1 MTIKANNQKLSKFV
15 MRLYQLTIKNFRGLK
30 GERNTIKF
38 EKSDIIFLIGQNNV
52 GKSTYLRGY
61 EFFVNSK
68 QVAKRSDFYDYNPSI
83 PIEMEGWFIHEAED
97 VEDESFAGKGKSK
110 DPQWVSKW
118 ADAEGIIKVRKT
130 WSIENNSFKKQT
142 FSPQKDQWIDNG
154 FGGFDSLF
162 TKAAPIPIA
171 INAMEDEESLNEK
184 VNKLMQDRY
193 LKKIRES
200 QSDLYEEALGKIQKL
215 EEAITN
221 SEEIG
226 KLNVELNSHFK
237 KVFSELSLKIQAQN
251 VEDIKLED
259 LFKKNH
265 TISVERDNTTRPETF
280 LQNGHGVIRQA
291 LFNFITFLR
300 DISEQDKKE
309 YLILYEEP
317 ELFLHPRVTF
327 KLRNSLYDLA
337 KDSPYQ
343 ILCATHSPLMIDVS
357 RPHASLVRAIKVA
370 GEETETFQVGED
382 VFNKDEERKQYV
394 QMINRFNP
402 HVCEAFYADKVILVE
417 GDTEAIVYRALLKKY
432 YPEEE
437 VFVLNTG
444 SKNNIPFF
452 QEILTAFHIEHY
464 AIHDIDTECNSN
476 EKRNSAWILNQKI
489 WDLVEEANRE
499 QPGLARRY
507 VHNANFENAHKYKL
521 LNGANK
527 PLQASKF
534 VDKVIKGEIKDPDCK
549 KWLDD
554 IMGSKSV
561 THDMDYINSV
571 KKTLDEIKNEEETY
585 MSLED
590 DETK

>member
-1 MTIKANNQKLSKFV
+1 

-118 ADAEGIIKVRKT
+118 ADADGIIKVRKT
-130 WSIENNSFKKQT
+130 WSIENSLFKKQT

-200 QSDLYEEALGKIQKL
+200 QSELYEEALGKIQKL

-357 RPHASLVRAIKVA
+357 RPHASLVRAIKIA

-464 AIHDIDTECNSN
+464 AIHDIDTEYNSN

-571 KKTLDEIKNEEETY
+571 KKSLDEIKNEEETY

>member
-1 MTIKANNQKLSKFV
+1 MLENQLISEAMSSLSTPSKLQSVLISMITIL
-15 MRLYQLTIKNFRGLK
+15 L
-30 GERNTIKF
+30 
-38 EKSDIIFLIGQNNV
+38 FL
-52 GKSTYLRGY
+52 L
-61 EFFVNSK
+61 
-68 QVAKRSDFYDYNPSI
+68 
-83 PIEMEGWFIHEAED
+83 EMEGWFIHEAED

-118 ADAEGIIKVRKT
+118 ADADGIIKVRKT
-130 WSIENNSFKKQT
+130 WSVENSLFKKQT

-154 FGGFDSLF
+154 FGGGDSLF

-184 VNKLMQDRY
+184 VNKLMQERY

-200 QSDLYEEALGKIQKL
+200 QSELYEEALGKIQKL

-464 AIHDIDTECNSN
+464 AIHDIDTEYNSN

-571 KKTLDEIKNEEETY
+571 KKTLDEIKNEEDTY

>member
-1 MTIKANNQKLSKFV
+1 M
-15 MRLYQLTIKNFRGLK
+15 TIKNFRGLK

-118 ADAEGIIKVRKT
+118 ADADGIIKVRKT
-130 WSIENNSFKKQT
+130 WSVENSLFKKQT

-200 QSDLYEEALGKIQKL
+200 QSELYEEALGKIQKL

-464 AIHDIDTECNSN
+464 AIHDIDTEYNSN

-571 KKTLDEIKNEEETY
+571 KKSLDEIKNEEEAY

>member
-1 MTIKANNQKLSKFV
+1 

-97 VEDESFAGKGKSK
+97 VEDESFAGNGKSK

-118 ADAEGIIKVRKT
+118 ADADGIIKVRKT
-130 WSIENNSFKKQT
+130 WSVENNSFKKQT
-142 FSPQKDQWIDNG
+142 FSPQKGQWIDNG

-200 QSDLYEEALGKIQKL
+200 QSELYEEALGKIQKL

-327 KLRNSLYDLA
+327 ILRNSLYDLA

-464 AIHDIDTECNSN
+464 AIHDIDTEYNSN

-571 KKTLDEIKNEEETY
+571 KKTSDEIKNEEETY
-585 MSLED
+585 ISLED

>member
-1 MTIKANNQKLSKFV
+1 

-118 ADAEGIIKVRKT
+118 ADADGIIKVRKT
-130 WSIENNSFKKQT
+130 WSVENNSFKKQT

-162 TKAAPIPIA
+162 TKATPIPIA

-394 QMINRFNP
+394 QMTNRFNP

-464 AIHDIDTECNSN
+464 AIHDIDTEYNSN

-534 VDKVIKGEIKDPDCK
+534 VDKVIKGEIKDSDCK

>member
-1 MTIKANNQKLSKFV
+1 

-118 ADAEGIIKVRKT
+118 ADADGIIKVRKT
-130 WSIENNSFKKQT
+130 WSIENSLFKKQT

-200 QSDLYEEALGKIQKL
+200 QSELYEEALGKIQKL

-464 AIHDIDTECNSN
+464 AIHDIDTEYNSN

-571 KKTLDEIKNEEETY
+571 KKSLDEIKDEEETY

>member
-1 MTIKANNQKLSKFV
+1 

-118 ADAEGIIKVRKT
+118 ADADGIIKVRKT
-130 WSIENNSFKKQT
+130 WSVENSLFKKQT

-200 QSDLYEEALGKIQKL
+200 QSELYEEALGKIQKL

-464 AIHDIDTECNSN
+464 AIHDIDTEYNSN

-561 THDMDYINSV
+561 THDMAYINSV
-571 KKTLDEIKNEEETY
+571 KKSLDEIKKEEETY

>member
-1 MTIKANNQKLSKFV
+1 

-118 ADAEGIIKVRKT
+118 ADADGIIKVRKT
-130 WSIENNSFKKQT
+130 WSVENSLFKKQT
-142 FSPQKDQWIDNG
+142 FSPQKDQWIDKG

-200 QSDLYEEALGKIQKL
+200 QSELYEEALGKIQKL

-370 GEETETFQVGED
+370 GEDTETFQVGED

-464 AIHDIDTECNSN
+464 AIHDIDTEYNSN

-571 KKTLDEIKNEEETY
+571 KKTLDEIKNEEDTY

>member
-1 MTIKANNQKLSKFV
+1 

-118 ADAEGIIKVRKT
+118 ADADGIIKVRKT
-130 WSIENNSFKKQT
+130 WSIENSLFKKQT

-200 QSDLYEEALGKIQKL
+200 QSELYEEALGKIQKL

-464 AIHDIDTECNSN
+464 AIHDIDTEYNSN

-571 KKTLDEIKNEEETY
+571 KKSLDEIKNEEETY

>member
-1 MTIKANNQKLSKFV
+1 

-118 ADAEGIIKVRKT
+118 ADADGIIKVRKT
-130 WSIENNSFKKQT
+130 WSVENSLFKKQT

-200 QSDLYEEALGKIQKL
+200 QSELYEEALGKIQKL

-464 AIHDIDTECNSN
+464 AIHDIDTEYNSN

-554 IMGSKSV
+554 IMGPKSV

-571 KKTLDEIKNEEETY
+571 KKSLDEIKNEVETY

>member
-1 MTIKANNQKLSKFV
+1 

-118 ADAEGIIKVRKT
+118 ADADGIIKVRKT
-130 WSIENNSFKKQT
+130 WSIENSSFKKQT

-200 QSDLYEEALGKIQKL
+200 QSELYEEALGKIQKL

-464 AIHDIDTECNSN
+464 AIHDIDTEYNSN

-554 IMGSKSV
+554 IMGPKSV

-571 KKTLDEIKNEEETY
+571 KKSLDEIKNEVETY

>member
-1 MTIKANNQKLSKFV
+1 MDS
-15 MRLYQLTIKNFRGLK
+15 
-30 GERNTIKF
+30 
-38 EKSDIIFLIGQNNV
+38 
-52 GKSTYLRGY
+52 
-61 EFFVNSK
+61 
-68 QVAKRSDFYDYNPSI
+68 
-83 PIEMEGWFIHEAED
+83 
-97 VEDESFAGKGKSK
+97 
-110 DPQWVSKW
+110 
-118 ADAEGIIKVRKT
+118 
-130 WSIENNSFKKQT
+130 
-142 FSPQKDQWIDNG
+142 
-154 FGGFDSLF
+154 GGVDSLF

-200 QSDLYEEALGKIQKL
+200 QSELYEEALGKIQKL

-464 AIHDIDTECNSN
+464 AIHDIDTEYNSN

-571 KKTLDEIKNEEETY
+571 KKSLDEIKNEEEAY